1 MMTIENDKRSRPIPK
16 LFFVNEDEKQ
26 RIEKQMAK
34 AQIENFSNFAR
45 LMLTNGQVK
54 VIHFDDLIT
63 LRQELHRIGVN
74 INQIAKVA
82 NMDESISQEQV
93 VEVLDQLG
101 VIETKVNALLMKRE
115 LEARDDG
122 V

>member
-1 MMTIENDKRSRPIPK
+1 MRTEIEERSRPIQK
-16 LFFVNEDEKQ
+16 KFRVNDDEKQ

-34 AQIENFSNFAR
+34 AQIENFSTFAR
-45 LMLTNGQVK
+45 LMLTTGQIK
-54 VIHFDDLIT
+54 VVHFEDLIT

-82 NMDESISQEQV
+82 NMDEGISQEQV

-115 LEARDDG
+115 VEARDDG

>member
-1 MMTIENDKRSRPIPK
+1 MMRTETEERSRPILK
-16 LFFVNEDEKQ
+16 RFFVNEDEKQ

-34 AQIENFSNFAR
+34 AQIENFSTFAR

-74 INQIAKVA
+74 INQIAKIA
-82 NMDESISQEQV
+82 NMDESIEQDQIV
-93 VEVLDQLG
+93 MLLDQLRL
-101 VIETKVNALLMKRE
+101 IETKVNDLLVKE
-115 LEARDDG
+115 ETEAIDNG
-122 V
+122 L

>member
-1 MMTIENDKRSRPIPK
+1 MRTETEERSRPILK
-16 LFFVNEDEKQ
+16 RFFVNEDEKQ

-34 AQIENFSNFAR
+34 AQIENFSTFAR

-82 NMDESISQEQV
+82 NMDESIEQDQFV
-93 VEVLDQLG
+93 MLLDQLRL
-101 VIETKVNALLMKRE
+101 IETKVNDLLVKE
-115 LEARDDG
+115 ETEAIDNG
-122 V
+122 L

>member
-1 MMTIENDKRSRPIPK
+1 MRTETEERSRPIQK
-16 LFFVNEDEKQ
+16 KFRVNEDEQ
-26 RIEKQMAK
+26 RRIKEQMAR
-34 AQIENFSNFAR
+34 AGMERFEPFAR
-45 LMLTNGQVK
+45 FMLTNGQVK

>member
-1 MMTIENDKRSRPIPK
+1 MMGAETEERSRPILK
-16 LFFVNEDEKQ
+16 RFFVNEDEKQ

-34 AQIENFSNFAR
+34 AQIENFSTFAR

-101 VIETKVNALLMKRE
+101 VIETKVNALLMQRE
-115 LEARDDG
+115 VEARDDG

>member
-1 MMTIENDKRSRPIPK
+1 MGTETEERSRPILK
-16 LFFVNEDEKQ
+16 RFFVNEDEIQ

-34 AQIENFSNFAR
+34 AQMENFSNFAR

-63 LRQELHRIGVN
+63 LRQELRRIGVN

-101 VIETKVNALLMKRE
+101 VIETKVNALLMRRE
-115 LEARDDG
+115 VEARDDG